1 MTPMVLPKTI
11 AMFNS
16 ISLTGGMYFDIA
28 DLVLR
33 SKVRASDNLSRYEA
47 PEVCFKDSQLVISGK
62 KYYLKHLI

>member
-1 MTPMVLPKTI
+1 
-11 AMFNS
+11 
-16 ISLTGGMYFDIA
+16 MYFDIA

-47 PEVCFKDSQLVISGK
+47 PEVCFKDSQLVISRK